1 MKRIY
6 FNKTCAANAVFQFIK
21 TFPKTGRAAESD
33 EYILIIIFTNMTEQH
48 KLIEDIL
55 KQHRHSL
62 SVHYD
67 KYRNHVYRVF
77 NLTLLL
83 RENEKTDTNALAVAA
98 AFHDIG
104 IWTADTLDYLEPSIA
119 LAKEYIKDNQ
129 LKVSAKLVERI
140 IANHHKVTNYKED
153 ALAEAFRKADLVDL
167 SLGVISHGVSHR
179 EILDLYHLFPEAG
192 FHLFIAGQVIR
203 HSVKHP
209 FNPLPIFKW

>member
-1 MKRIY
+1 
-6 FNKTCAANAVFQFIK
+6 
-21 TFPKTGRAAESD
+21 
-33 EYILIIIFTNMTEQH
+33 MTEQH

-83 RENEKTDTNALAVAA
+83 HENEKTDTNALAVAA

-104 IWTADTLDYLEPSIA
+104 IWTADTLDYLEPSIV
-119 LAKEYIKDNQ
+119 LAKEYIKENQ
-129 LKVSAKLVERI
+129 LKVSAKLVEKI
-140 IANHHKVTNYKED
+140 IANHHKVTKFKED

-179 EILDLYHLFPEAG
+179 EILDLYHIFPEAG